1 MVRFNKFLEY
11 SGEHAIRY
19 FDWQRVQL
27 RARKGISL
35 VLGGKRECYRDA
47 KKLPTKCLTLYA
59 KSRCQKPNA
68 KYCMPKKKPAENQM
82 LKKLNM
88 IYQVYQHRKSW
99 KTLKKTKEKSESV
112 TVPKQFKTLES
123 QNGMFFL
130 S

>member
-19 FDWQRVQL
+19 FDWQHVQL

-68 KYCMPKKKPAENQM
+68 KYCMPKIKPAKNQM
-82 LKKLNM
+82 LNKCKRDLSS
-88 IYQVYQHRKSW
+88 ISTHRKSW
-99 KTLKKTKEKSESV
+99 NIKRKKKEKSEYGYGDE
-112 TVPKQFKTLES
+112 TV
-123 QNGMFFL
+123 
-130 S
+130 